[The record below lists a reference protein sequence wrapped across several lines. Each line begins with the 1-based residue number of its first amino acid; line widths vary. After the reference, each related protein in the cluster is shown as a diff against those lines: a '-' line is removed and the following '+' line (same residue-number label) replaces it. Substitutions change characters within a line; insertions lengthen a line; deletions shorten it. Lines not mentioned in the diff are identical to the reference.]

1 MNYVSQKRCM
11 RKIAYGVFIFRRR
24 RFRLLCLKNTTV
36 FLSFC
41 SFFLFSAFSFI
52 QSIKPT
58 FTIKNAINSSKN
70 CRAFILSE
78 AASRTDIARAGQKS
92 ESSQNHGKSVNLIA
106 RRSIEGNLNEALEE
120 IFEYYTSELL
130 SLSFEDEDEV
140 DEDEPV
146 TRRPDEKRT
155 ISSFRAS

>member
-1 MNYVSQKRCM
+1 MFLFFVVVAFVFCVSKT
-11 RKIAYGVFIFRRR
+11 
-24 RFRLLCLKNTTV
+24 L

-41 SFFLFSAFSFI
+41 SFFLFSAVSFV
-52 QSIKPT
+52 QSNKPT
-58 FTIKNAINSSKN
+58 FTIKNSINSSKN
-70 CRAFILSE
+70 CSAFILSE

-106 RRSIEGNLNEALEE
+106 RRSIEGNLDEALEE
-120 IFEYYTSELL
+120 IFEYYTSVLL